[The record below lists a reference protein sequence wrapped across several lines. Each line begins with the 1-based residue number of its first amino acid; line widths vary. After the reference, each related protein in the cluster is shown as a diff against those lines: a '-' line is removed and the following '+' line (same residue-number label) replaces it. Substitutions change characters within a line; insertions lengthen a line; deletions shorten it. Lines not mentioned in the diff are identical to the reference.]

1 MATKNTP
8 AKVAPVKAVQ
18 VKRPRAEIMSDL
30 CDLLRGGM
38 SLEKACKTVP
48 DAPVVGTV
56 LVWVEKYPELGKEYA
71 EARATGY
78 KLLADEIIAIS
89 DESVVDTVYEGEA
102 VKLVLDAT
110 AVARNRL
117 RVDTRKWMLSK
128 MLPKTFGDKTTQE
141 ITGAGGGPLQLATL
155 NLNGLSDAELAAM
168 EKLLAKTAQ
177 Q

>member
-1 MATKNTP
+1 MEKTCRTIKDAPTP
-8 AKVAPVKAVQ
+8 AAVL
-18 VKRPRAEIMSDL
+18 M
-30 CDLLRGGM
+30 
-38 SLEKACKTVP
+38 
-48 DAPVVGTV
+48 
-56 LVWVEKYPELGKEYA
+56 WVEKYPEFGKDY
-71 EARATGY
+71 ARARETGY

-89 DESVVDTVYEGEA
+89 DESCVETKYEGEE

-141 ITGAGGGPLQLATL
+141 ITGAGGGPLQIATL